1 MRDEFTE
8 KDEEIEI
15 LRENFAEL
23 EQRHNQQLTQVQHE
37 LNMKQQIIDSLEKQ
51 NQDQKQR
58 IEMIESTRNQAFEK
72 QLEFFEQ
79 QRQEYNAKIDK
90 LQGDNLDKDRQLA
103 QIQHKYERMLEDG
116 ERKVRDLTQ
125 NLDHLQR
132 ERDQLLEKQD
142 QTKKKLSDIQDEA
155 QQNQLVFG
163 RDQALSQQSVR
174 IQFILIF

>member
-1 MRDEFTE
+1 
-8 KDEEIEI
+8 
-15 LRENFAEL
+15 
-23 EQRHNQQLTQVQHE
+23 
-37 LNMKQQIIDSLEKQ
+37 
-51 NQDQKQR
+51 
-58 IEMIESTRNQAFEK
+58 MIETTRNQAFEK

-79 QRQEYNAKIDK
+79 QRQEYSAKIDK

-103 QIQHKYERMLEDG
+103 QIQHKYERMLEDS

-132 ERDQLLEKQD
+132 ERDSLLEKQE

-163 RDQALSQQSVR
+163 RDQALSQ
-174 IQFILIF
+174 